1 MPAHHAFHYVRGSK
15 QIGVIP
21 QGSLPAVNDSVALKG
36 TMKSAAIIGGQ
47 SLGLRVA
54 EIQRLR

>member
-1 MPAHHAFHYVRGSK
+1 MLAHHAFHYVRGSK

-21 QGSLPAVNDSVALKG
+21 QGGLLAVNDSVALKG
-36 TMKSAAIIGGQ
+36 TVKSTAVIGGQ
-47 SLGLRVA
+47 SLGLRVE

>member
-21 QGSLPAVNDSVALKG
+21 QGGLLAVNDSVALKG
-36 TMKSAAIIGGQ
+36 TVKSAAIIGGQ
-47 SLGLRVA
+47 SLGLRVE
-54 EIQRLR
+54 EI